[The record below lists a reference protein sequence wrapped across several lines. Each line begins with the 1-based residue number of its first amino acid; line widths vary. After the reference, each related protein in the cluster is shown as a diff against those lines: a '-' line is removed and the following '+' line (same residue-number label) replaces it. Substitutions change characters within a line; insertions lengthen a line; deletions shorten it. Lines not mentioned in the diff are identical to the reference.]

1 MDKKAKGFGHWISFD
16 KITVILDDM
25 GQAFMIDET
34 NKNTVQVSHFINIY
48 LEQTISCKNG
58 LTNVIRNRSL
68 LF

>member
-16 KITVILDDM
+16 EITVILDDM

-48 LEQTISCKNG
+48 LEQAISRK
-58 LTNVIRNRSL
+58 TD
-68 LF
+68 